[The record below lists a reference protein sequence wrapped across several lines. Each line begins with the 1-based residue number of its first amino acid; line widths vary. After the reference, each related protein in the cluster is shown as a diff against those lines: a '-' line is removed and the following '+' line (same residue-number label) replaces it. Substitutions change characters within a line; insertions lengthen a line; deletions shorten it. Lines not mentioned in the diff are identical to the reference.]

1 MITCSKDWTLFLDR
15 DGVINQRNFEGYIE
29 RPQDF
34 VFEEG
39 AKQAI
44 ARFGSLFQRVVVVT
58 NQQGVGKGIMTER
71 NLLKV
76 HTYML
81 EELEKVGASLDDIF
95 YSTDLKT
102 QLNNSRKPNPT
113 MAFWAQEKFPEI
125 DFKKSIMVGDTNG
138 DIRFGKNLG
147 MTTVLIKSKE
157 EVSEQADFEFDSLLE
172 LAKNIKHN
180 A

>member
-29 RPQDF
+29 HPQDF
-34 VFEEG
+34 NFETG
-39 AKQAI
+39 AKEAI
-44 ARFGSLFQRVVVVT
+44 AAFNKLFQRVVVVT

-71 NLLKV
+71 NLLDV

-81 EELEKVGASLDDIF
+81 EELEKVGAGLDHIF

-102 QLNNSRKPNPT
+102 KENNSRKPNPT
-113 MAFWAQEKFPEI
+113 MGYWAQEMFPEI
-125 DFKKSIMVGDTNG
+125 DFEKSIMVGDTNG
-138 DIRFGKNLG
+138 DIRFGRNLG

-157 EVSEQADFEFDSLLE
+157 EVSEQADFEFESLLE
-172 LAKNIKHN
+172 LAKNIKQD